1 MIEIKPISKLDAVV
15 TVPSS
20 KSYSNRAL
28 LIAALADGESHIYN
42 CLECDDTRYMI
53 AALNS
58 FGINIIEDI
67 SKVTVH
73 GCNGFPGTPEKNIFV
88 GNAGTTMRFL
98 CSFAALCLGESI
110 IDGSWRMRQRPLNDL
125 IGGLSP
131 LGVEMISQ
139 SENGCPPVKIKG
151 GGISGGETGMNGDK
165 SSQYF
170 TSIMLSSPYAKK
182 DVLIKVNGELTSRPY
197 IDLTIDLMKK
207 FGVNVENNSYSS
219 FLIKAGNG
227 YKARE
232 YSIESDMSSAAYFFA
247 AAAITGGKVRIENLN
262 PGTMQGDIKFVDIL
276 EKMGCAVLKGENF
289 IEVEGG
295 ALTGINVNMNEMPDA
310 VQTLA
315 VTALFAGGETRI
327 SGVSNLRIKETDRI
341 KALAVELSRLGAEA
355 RELDDGLVVIPGKLQ
370 AAEIET
376 YDDHRMAMSFALAG
390 LKIEGIKIKNPAC
403 VKKSFP
409 DFFKKLESLQGSR

>member
-42 CLECDDTRYMI
+42 CLKCEDTRYMI
-53 AALNS
+53 SALNS
-58 FGINIIEDI
+58 HNINIVEDKT
-67 SKVTVH
+67 KVTVH
-73 GCNGFPGTPEKNIFV
+73 GCNGFPGTSGKNIFV

-98 CSFAALCLGESI
+98 CSFAALCPGETI

-125 IGGLSP
+125 IDGLSP
-131 LGVEMISQ
+131 LGAEMISQ
-139 SENGCPPVKIKG
+139 NENGCPPVKIKG
-151 GGISGGETGMNGDK
+151 GGIDGGETEMNGDK

-170 TSIMLSSPYAKK
+170 TSILLSSPYAKK

-197 IDLTIDLMKK
+197 IDLTIDLMRI

-219 FLIKAGNG
+219 FFIKSGNG

-232 YSIESDMSSAAYFFA
+232 YTIESDMTSATYFFA
-247 AAAITGGKVRIENLN
+247 AAAITGGKVKIENLN
-262 PGTMQGDIKFVDIL
+262 IATMQGDIKFVDIL
-276 EKMGCAVLKGENF
+276 KKMGCIVLKGENF

-295 ALTGINVNMNEMPDA
+295 ALRGINVNMNEMPDA

-315 VTALFAGGETRI
+315 VTSLFAKGETRI
-327 SGVSNLRIKETDRI
+327 TGVSNLRIKETDRI
-341 KALAVELSRLGAEA
+341 KALATELSRLGAQV
-355 RELDDGLVVIPGKLQ
+355 RELDDGLVIIPGKMQ
-370 AAEIET
+370 AAEIVT
-376 YDDHRMAMSFALAG
+376 YDDHRMAMSFSLAG
-390 LKIEGIKIKNPAC
+390 LKIHGIRIKNPGC
-403 VKKSFP
+403 VNKSFP
-409 DFFKKLESLQGSR
+409 DFFKKLESLVS

>member
-42 CLECDDTRYMI
+42 CLDCDDTRYMI
-53 AALNS
+53 SALNS
-58 FGINIIEDI
+58 FGINIVEDKT
-67 SKVTVH
+67 KVTVQ
-73 GCNGFPGTPEKNIFV
+73 GCNGFPGISDKTIFV

-98 CSFAALCLGESI
+98 CSFAALCPGETI
-110 IDGSWRMRQRPLNDL
+110 IDGNWRMRQRPLNDL
-125 IGGLSP
+125 IDGLSP
-131 LGVEMISQ
+131 LGAEMISL

-151 GGISGGETGMNGDK
+151 GGIDGGETEMNGDK

-170 TSIMLSSPYAKK
+170 TSILLSSPYAKK

-197 IDLTIDLMKK
+197 IDLTIDLMKI

-219 FLIKAGNG
+219 FFIKSGNG

-232 YSIESDMSSAAYFFA
+232 YAIESDMTSAAYFFA

-276 EKMGCAVLKGENF
+276 KKMGCIVLKGENF

-295 ALTGINVNMNEMPDA
+295 GLTGINVNMNEMPDA

-315 VTALFAGGETRI
+315 VTALFARGETRI
-327 SGVSNLRIKETDRI
+327 TGVSNLRIKETDRI
-341 KALAVELSRLGAEA
+341 KALAAELSRLGAQV
-355 RELDDGLVVIPGKLQ
+355 RELDDGLVIIPGKLQ

-390 LKIEGIKIKNPAC
+390 LKIHGIKIKNPGC
-403 VKKSFP
+403 VNKSFP
-409 DFFKKLESLQGSR
+409 DFFKKLESLA

>member
-42 CLECDDTRYMI
+42 CLKCEDTRYMI
-53 AALNS
+53 SALNS
-58 FGINIIEDI
+58 FSINIVEDKT
-67 SKVTVH
+67 KVTVQ
-73 GCNGFPGTPEKNIFV
+73 GCNGFPRTSKKNIFV

-98 CSFAALCLGESI
+98 CSFAALCPGETI

-125 IGGLSP
+125 IDGLST
-131 LGVEMISQ
+131 LGAEMISQ
-139 SENGCPPVKIKG
+139 NENGCPPVKIKG
-151 GGISGGETGMNGDK
+151 GGIDGGESEMNGDK

-170 TSIMLSSPYAKK
+170 TSILLSSPYAKK

-197 IDLTIDLMKK
+197 IDLTIDLMRI

-219 FLIKAGNG
+219 FFIKSGNG

-232 YSIESDMSSAAYFFA
+232 YTIESDMTSATYFFA
-247 AAAITGGKVRIENLN
+247 AAAITGGKVKVKNINIS
-262 PGTMQGDIKFVDIL
+262 TMQGDIKFVDIL
-276 EKMGCAVLKGENF
+276 KKMGCIVLKGENF

-295 ALTGINVNMNEMPDA
+295 GLTGINVNMNEMPDA

-315 VTALFAGGETRI
+315 VTSLFAKGETRI
-327 SGVSNLRIKETDRI
+327 TGVSNLRIKETDRI
-341 KALAVELSRLGAEA
+341 KALATELSRLGAQV
-355 RELDDGLVVIPGKLQ
+355 RELDDGLVIIPGKMQ
-370 AAEIET
+370 AAEIVT
-376 YDDHRMAMSFALAG
+376 YDDHRMAMSFSLAG
-390 LKIEGIKIKNPAC
+390 LKIHGIRIKNPGC
-403 VKKSFP
+403 VNKSFP
-409 DFFKKLESLQGSR
+409 DFFKKLESLVS